1 MKSVFLVYMH
11 FFIIFLV
18 FASVSG
24 VVAFFLVKNKDKVSF
39 CVEGLNQGFRIRD
52 IATLWNVS
60 QVCEIDEPISLFY
73 SLPILVKCMAQ
84 VKTRSESNDAPDSER
99 MKLILSKLYDFRKKL
114 ENDVDKKKSLDST
127 ISLSAGQRLKVIFPG
142 KGIFNS
148 EIINS
153 GSTLTIAFPTRD
165 GVITIEGKYWIGH
178 TVNVYLWRERDA
190 RYVFDTTVISTGVFM
205 GRPCLNLQHTSKLL
219 RTQKRNAIR
228 AKCHI
233 TGELYIVR
241 DFEAELN
248 WTDKNPGYRCLI
260 EDISERGA
268 LIRVGGKGVPNVHI
282 KLQFYLNSNPVAMIG
297 VVRTVEYDEEANQSR
312 LHFECVRIAD
322 EMKNHI
328 LSYVYNIIPSGEKE
342 MYQAISEIEK
352 EEESEEN
359 PEKEEKTEDTES

>member
-1 MKSVFLVYMH
+1 MKSVFLVYMY

-18 FASVSG
+18 FTSVSG

-60 QVCEIDEPISLFY
+60 QVCEIDDPISLFY

-153 GSTLTIAFPTRD
+153 GSTLTIAFPTRNHD
-165 GVITIEGKYWIGH
+165 RRKILDWAYG
-178 TVNVYLWRERDA
+178 ER
-190 RYVFDTTVISTGVFM
+190 VS
-205 GRPCLNLQHTSKLL
+205 
-219 RTQKRNAIR
+219 
-228 AKCHI
+228 
-233 TGELYIVR
+233 
-241 DFEAELN
+241 
-248 WTDKNPGYRCLI
+248 
-260 EDISERGA
+260 
-268 LIRVGGKGVPNVHI
+268 
-282 KLQFYLNSNPVAMIG
+282 VA
-297 VVRTVEYDEEANQSR
+297 
-312 LHFECVRIAD
+312 
-322 EMKNHI
+322 
-328 LSYVYNIIPSGEKE
+328 
-342 MYQAISEIEK
+342 
-352 EEESEEN
+352 
-359 PEKEEKTEDTES
+359 